1 MDIEKTVRSLKGR
14 GFEVSRFASKE
25 EACAYLVSNIKDT
38 TVGIGGSKTVE
49 QMGLYDAL
57 CGAGNE
63 VFWHWKTPGLDTLEH
78 ENASKVFISS
88 ANAISETGEIINID
102 GRGNRLAG
110 QVFGQKTVYIIA
122 GINKICPDFNSAIER
137 ARNVAAPMNSKR
149 FQGNTPCK
157 TRDKCYDCRS
167 ADRICRAMLVLMAPM
182 MDMEKVEVVLIDEEL
197 GY

>member
-1 MDIEKTVRSLKGR
+1 MDIEKTIRSLKGR
-14 GFEVSRFASKE
+14 GFEVSHFASKE
-25 EACAYLVSNIKDT
+25 EASAYLAANIRDT
-38 TVGIGGSKTVE
+38 TVGISGSMTAQ
-49 QMGLYDAL
+49 QMGLFETL
-57 CGAGNE
+57 CDAGNE
-63 VFWHWKTPGLDTLEH
+63 VFWHWKTPGWETLEN

-88 ANAISETGEIINID
+88 ANAIAETGEIINID

-110 QVFGQKTVYIIA
+110 QVFGQKSVYIIS
-122 GINKICPDFNSAIER
+122 GTNKICPDINSAIER

-149 FQGNTPCK
+149 FQGQTPCK
-157 TRDKCYDCRS
+157 AQDKCYDCRS